1 MQKGIINTMIKDK
14 TMLEKMIIDL
24 TVKFQELLP
33 IIAIKLITI
42 IFLIL
47 IWPKI
52 IRVVLYSID
61 KMTNIRKID
70 QLLTSFIKSLT
81 KTVLY
86 IILFFIIIGTLGV
99 KATSL
104 VTILGTAG
112 LAIGLALQGSLTN
125 LASGVIILFFKN
137 VSKGDFISVNNGAI
151 EGTVKSIHILYTTIT
166 TPDGLAL
173 IVPNTQ
179 LANSAII
186 NVSRN
191 PERRLDLVYST
202 SYDNSIEK
210 TLNILEQ
217 IANEENRIIKNDA
230 EKGVVISL
238 IRHNASSLDYRFRVW
253 VKKEDY
259 FDVMYSV
266 NKRVKQLFDE
276 NKIEIPYNKLDIYRK
291 N

>member
-1 MQKGIINTMIKDK
+1 M
-14 TMLEKMIIDL
+14 
-24 TVKFQELLP
+24 
-33 IIAIKLITI
+33 
-42 IFLIL
+42 
-47 IWPKI
+47 
-52 IRVVLYSID
+52 
-61 KMTNIRKID
+61 
-70 QLLTSFIKSLT
+70 
-81 KTVLY
+81 
-86 IILFFIIIGTLGV
+86 
-99 KATSL
+99 
-104 VTILGTAG
+104 
-112 LAIGLALQGSLTN
+112 
-125 LASGVIILFFKN
+125 
-137 VSKGDFISVNNGAI
+137 
-151 EGTVKSIHILYTTIT
+151 YTTIT

>member
-1 MQKGIINTMIKDK
+1 
-14 TMLEKMIIDL
+14 MLEKMIIDL

-137 VSKGDFISVNNGAI
+137 VSKGDFISVNKGAI

-238 IRHNASSLDYRFRVW
+238 IRHNASSLDYRFRV
-253 VKKEDY
+253 
-259 FDVMYSV
+259 
-266 NKRVKQLFDE
+266 
-276 NKIEIPYNKLDIYRK
+276 
-291 N
+291 